1 MNGHMKE
8 VRVDLLKD
16 EVDDFVRRII
26 VDDYEVVFGHHD
38 LQHGNILK
46 NENDDIIFVDYES
59 VRIVVVIVDTAAR
72 FLSAPTSPTTSASG

>member
-1 MNGHMKE
+1 M
-8 VRVDLLKD
+8 DLLKD

-72 FLSAPTSPTTSASG
+72 FLSPPTSPTTSASG

>member
-1 MNGHMKE
+1 M
-8 VRVDLLKD
+8 DLLKD